1 MTKDEAQKE
10 ILKLRAEIEQHNYN
24 YYVLAQPTISDY
36 EFDKLME
43 RLIALETQFPEL
55 LTPDSP
61 SQRVGGT
68 ITKEFPTVTHKRR
81 MLSLSNTYSLEELQE
96 FYERVAKALQSEGIT
111 EFEMTAEL
119 KYDGVA
125 MSLMYRDGLFVQG
138 ATRGDGITGDD
149 ITQNLKTIPT
159 VPLRL
164 RCTGLSKW
172 AEQLHTAEV
181 EVRGEVVMLKRDFE
195 KLNAQRAET
204 GEPLFANPRNAA
216 AGTLKQQDSREV
228 AKRPL
233 TFIAYQLDSDV
244 LPETLTH
251 FERLA
256 LLQEL
261 GFYLAEGAVRCTSLQ
276 EIQAFLDKWERQR
289 DTLPFEIDG
298 AVLKLNDLRQRAL
311 LGETLKAPRWAIAYK
326 FSARQSETTLIGVTF
341 QVGRTG
347 AVTPVAEL
355 QPVRLA
361 GSTISRSTLHN
372 LDEIKRLDLYIGDTV
387 VLEKSGDVIPKV
399 VRALPEKRPKNAVP
413 IVAPTHCPE
422 CGTPLIQPPNEVGLY
437 CPNEDH
443 CPAQV
448 RGRILHY
455 ASRNAMD
462 IENLGDAIVR
472 QLLREGLIQDVG
484 DLYFLEKSK
493 LVALERFGE
502 KSAQNLLDAIEQSK
516 SRSLDRLI
524 YALGI
529 RHVGIATA
537 RALAQRFQS
546 IEALQAASTAE
557 LEAVEDVGSIIAQSV
572 YDFFRKESTQRLLA
586 KLARAGVALRLLT
599 PITEAVRNEKI
610 AGKTFVFT
618 GALSITRDEASRM
631 VLERGG
637 KVASSVSKKT
647 DYVVAGEDAGS
658 KLAKAKELGIKIL
671 NEPEFMQMLQPE

>member
-1 MTKDEAQKE
+1 MSKDDAQKE
-10 ILKLRAEIEQHNYN
+10 ILRLRAEIEQHNYN

-43 RLIALETQFPEL
+43 RLIELETKFPEL
-55 LTPDSP
+55 ITPDSP

-68 ITKEFPTVTHKRR
+68 ITKEFPTVVHKRR
-81 MLSLSNTYSLEELQE
+81 MLSLSNTYSPSELQE
-96 FYERVAKALQSEGIT
+96 FYERVVKGLASEGIK

-125 MSLMYRDGLFVQG
+125 ISLTYREGLFVQG
-138 ATRGDGITGDD
+138 ATRGDGVVGDD

-159 VPLRL
+159 IPLRL
-164 RCTGLSKW
+164 RRSSRLALAETLLS
-172 AEQLHTAEV
+172 AEV

-233 TFIAYQLDSDV
+233 TFIAYQLDSEA
-244 LPETLTH
+244 LPDSVTH
-251 FERLA
+251 FERLE

-261 GFYLAEGAVRCTSLQ
+261 GFYLAEGAVRCRSMGD
-276 EIQAFLDKWERQR
+276 IQAFLDKWETQR
-289 DTLPFEIDG
+289 DSLPFEIDG
-298 AVLKLNDLRQRAL
+298 AVLKLNDLRHRTL

-326 FSARQSETTLIGVTF
+326 FSARQAETTLLGVTF

-361 GSTISRSTLHN
+361 GSTIARSTLHN
-372 LDEIKRLDLYIGDTV
+372 LEEIKRLDLYIGDTV

-399 VRALPEKRPKNAVP
+399 VRAIPEKRPVNAVP
-413 IVAPTHCPE
+413 IAAPTHCPE
-422 CGTPLIQPPNEVGLY
+422 CGTPLVQPPDEVALY
-437 CPNEDH
+437 CPNEEH

-462 IENLGDAIVR
+462 IENLGEAIVR
-472 QLLREGLIQDVG
+472 QLLKEGLIEDAG
-484 DLYFLEKSK
+484 DLYFLEKAR
-493 LVALERFGE
+493 LITLERFGE

-516 SRSLDRLI
+516 SRSFDRLI

-529 RHVGIATA
+529 RHVGVATA
-537 RALAQRFQS
+537 RALAQRFPS
-546 IEALQAASTAE
+546 IAALQEASQAE
-557 LEAVEDVGSIIAQSV
+557 LEAVEDVGSVIAESV
-572 YDFFRKESTQRLLA
+572 YNFFRRESTKRLIEKLA
-586 KLARAGVALRLLT
+586 KAGVRLQADQAQV
-599 PITEAVRNEKI
+599 PKVVSEKI

-618 GALSITRDEASRM
+618 GALSVTRDEATRM

-647 DYVVAGEDAGS
+647 DYVVAGEEAGS
-658 KLAKAKELGIKIL
+658 KLAKAKELGIRVL
-671 NEPEFMQMLQPE
+671 SEQEFMQMLE

>member
-1 MTKDEAQKE
+1 MSKDDAQKE
-10 ILKLRAEIEQHNYN
+10 ILRLRAEIEQHNYN

-43 RLIALETQFPEL
+43 RLIELETKFPEL
-55 LTPDSP
+55 ITPDSP

-68 ITKEFPTVTHKRR
+68 ITKEFPTVVHKRR
-81 MLSLSNTYSLEELQE
+81 MLSLSNTYSPSELQE
-96 FYERVAKALQSEGIT
+96 FYERVVKGLASEGIK

-125 MSLMYRDGLFVQG
+125 ISLTYREGLFVQG
-138 ATRGDGITGDD
+138 ATRGNGVVGDD

-159 VPLRL
+159 IPLRL
-164 RCTGLSKW
+164 RRSSRSALAETLLS
-172 AEQLHTAEV
+172 TEV

-233 TFIAYQLDSDV
+233 TFIAYQLDSEA
-244 LPETLTH
+244 LPDSVTH
-251 FERLA
+251 FERLE

-261 GFYLAEGAVRCTSLQ
+261 GFYLAEGAVRCRSMGD
-276 EIQAFLDKWERQR
+276 IQAFLDKWETQR
-289 DTLPFEIDG
+289 DSLPFEIDG
-298 AVLKLNDLRQRAL
+298 AVLKLNDLRHRTL

-326 FSARQSETTLIGVTF
+326 FSARQAETTLLGVTF

-361 GSTISRSTLHN
+361 GSTIARSTLHN
-372 LDEIKRLDLYIGDTV
+372 LEEIKRLDLYIGDTV

-399 VRALPEKRPKNAVP
+399 VRAIPEKRPVNAVP
-413 IVAPTHCPE
+413 IAAPTHCPE
-422 CGTPLIQPPNEVGLY
+422 CGTPLVQPPDEVALY
-437 CPNEDH
+437 CPNEEH

-462 IENLGDAIVR
+462 IENLGEAIVR
-472 QLLREGLIQDVG
+472 QLLKEGLIEDAG
-484 DLYFLEKSK
+484 DLYFLEKAR
-493 LVALERFGE
+493 LITLERFGE

-516 SRSLDRLI
+516 SRSFDRLI

-529 RHVGIATA
+529 RHVGVATA
-537 RALAQRFQS
+537 RALAQRFPS
-546 IEALQAASTAE
+546 IAALQEASQAE
-557 LEAVEDVGSIIAQSV
+557 LEAVEDVGSVIAESV
-572 YDFFRKESTQRLLA
+572 YNFFRRESTKRLIEKLA
-586 KLARAGVALRLLT
+586 KAGVRLQADQAQV
-599 PITEAVRNEKI
+599 PKVVSEKI

-618 GALSITRDEASRM
+618 GALSVTRDEATRM

-647 DYVVAGEDAGS
+647 DYVVAGEEAGS
-658 KLAKAKELGIKIL
+658 KLAKAKELGIRVL
-671 NEPEFMQMLQPE
+671 SEQEFMQMLE